1 MKNNYVYIVE
11 CSDHTYYT
19 GWTTNLEQRIKAHNE
34 GNGAKYTKARRPVK
48 LIYYEELPD
57 KSLALKREYAIK
69 QLTRKQK
76 ELLIINQNEG

>member
-76 ELLIINQNEG
+76 ELLIINQNKG

>member
-1 MKNNYVYIVE
+1 MKTNYVYIVE

-48 LIYYEELPD
+48 LIYVEELLD
-57 KSLALKREYAIK
+57 KSQALKREYAIK

-76 ELLIINQNEG
+76 ELLIINQNKG